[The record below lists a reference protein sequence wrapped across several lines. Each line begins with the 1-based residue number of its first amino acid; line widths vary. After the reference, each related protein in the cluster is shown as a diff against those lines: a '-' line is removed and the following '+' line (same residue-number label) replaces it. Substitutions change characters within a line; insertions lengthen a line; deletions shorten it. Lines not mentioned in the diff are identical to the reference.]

1 LDGIEIPNLSPFSFD
16 KLVQHQAHL
25 VGRIRMRRLTFL
37 LAAGKGQI
45 YEMEWGW
52 VIYAFCAMFLWA
64 ICIMLLVFQSFASG
78 VYLHSITD

>member
-1 LDGIEIPNLSPFSFD
+1 
-16 KLVQHQAHL
+16 
-25 VGRIRMRRLTFL
+25 MRRLTFL